1 MACGIVLILTLCV
14 CSADCVQ
21 LAEKGL
27 HTITQPKKIQQVR
40 SQQETTDVQA
50 YITPANFQRILMH
63 VLVAWMRLFCVR
75 KGVTAA
81 LTLYAAP
88 APNPSTHSGLC
99 HKKNSGC
106 PTTCNNCV
114 ELRHAFFFVFAR
126 VSAIYVVQAALQQPA
141 ASLLRLCCT
150 TTPKKLR
157 LRQIFGA
164 NGAIFNLYFVGI
176 KMLVRGARQLR
187 LRPDP

>member
-40 SQQETTDVQA
+40 SQRETTDVQA
-50 YITPANFQRILMH
+50 YITPANFQLILMH

-88 APNPSTHSGLC
+88 APNPSTHSGQC
-99 HKKNSGC
+99 HKKKFRPPHN
-106 PTTCNNCV
+106 
-114 ELRHAFFFVFAR
+114 
-126 VSAIYVVQAALQQPA
+126 LQ
-141 ASLLRLCCT
+141 
-150 TTPKKLR
+150 
-157 LRQIFGA
+157 
-164 NGAIFNLYFVGI
+164 
-176 KMLVRGARQLR
+176 
-187 LRPDP
+187 